1 VRLLLLA
8 PPGAGKG
15 TQGERLAQHY
25 AIRHLSTGDML
36 RAEVAS
42 DSELGQ
48 TVAEHLRTGDL
59 VPDDMLEAMLRDPLI
74 EAAKEG
80 GYILDGFPR
89 NLHQAHQAYELAR
102 DLGIT
107 VHSVLALE
115 APDDVL
121 RERLRG
127 RGATSGRSDDTDEV
141 IEHRLDVY
149 REQTQPLI
157 DYYSGRG
164 LLVRIDA
171 TPSPD
176 EVFDAIVD
184 ALGDVPDPCTPPD
197 PESSD
202 S

>member
-1 VRLLLLA
+1 MRLLLLA

-25 AIRHLSTGDML
+25 GIRHLSTGDML

-48 TVAEHLRTGDL
+48 AVAEHLRTGDL

-184 ALGDVPDPCTPPD
+184 ALGDVADPRTPPD